1 MEQLAWIESSALSVW
16 LREAWWGIPMFGT
29 LTIHTIG
36 MGLLVGIGAAIALRI
51 LGFAPGISLQL
62 LPRLMPV
69 MHVAL
74 FVTIVSGVLLLIA
87 YPTKALT
94 NPLLYVKLAFA
105 VAALL
110 LSRRLT
116 HGLAKPAAVISLL
129 LWGATLAAGKFLEY
143 TYKVV
148 LLPLS

>member
-1 MEQLAWIESSALSVW
+1 MEQLAWIESSAFSVW
-16 LREAWWGIPMFGT
+16 LREAWWGIPLFGS

-36 MGLLVGIGAAIALRI
+36 MGLLFGAGAAVALRN

-62 LPRLMPV
+62 LPRLIPV

-74 FVTIVSGVLLLIA
+74 FVTVASGVLLLIA
-87 YPTKALT
+87 YPSKALT
-94 NPLLYVKLAFA
+94 NPLFYVKLALA
-105 VAALL
+105 TAALL

-116 HGLAKPAAVISLL
+116 HGLPKPAAVLALL
-129 LWGATLAAGKFLEY
+129 LWGATVTAGKFLEY
-143 TYKVV
+143 TYKVL